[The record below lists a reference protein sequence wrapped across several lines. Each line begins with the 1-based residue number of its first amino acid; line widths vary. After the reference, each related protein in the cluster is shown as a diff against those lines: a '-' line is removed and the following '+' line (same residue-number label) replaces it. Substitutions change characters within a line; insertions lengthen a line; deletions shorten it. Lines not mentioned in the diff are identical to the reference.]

1 MVKDVP
7 TSDRGPAAIG
17 AEPRSSVARL
27 LTGRRGSP
35 PAAPAPVVHDD
46 DPETAAR
53 LRIAVA
59 RLARRLKPTAAAG
72 SLTTTEVD
80 VLATVARCGP
90 IKLSELATM
99 AGLNP
104 TMLSRVVAKLED
116 LELLGRLGDDTD
128 RRVARAAVT
137 PAGRELHDR
146 IRSERMDLLSRQLEL
161 LDSAERRAVNAAIPA
176 LEKLAER
183 LLDATPGKV
192 RH

>member
-1 MVKDVP
+1 M
-7 TSDRGPAAIG
+7 
-17 AEPRSSVARL
+17 
-27 LTGRRGSP
+27 
-35 PAAPAPVVHDD
+35 HDD

-128 RRVARAAVT
+128 RRVARAEVT